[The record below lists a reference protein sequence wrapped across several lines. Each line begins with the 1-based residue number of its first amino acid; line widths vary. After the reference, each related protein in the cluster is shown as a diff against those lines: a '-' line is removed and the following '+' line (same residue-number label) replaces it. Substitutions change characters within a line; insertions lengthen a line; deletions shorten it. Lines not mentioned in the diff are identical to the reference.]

1 MREVSMFQLQEL
13 VRLHRMGSEC
23 REVARLLG
31 ISPNTERKY
40 RLALLAAGVLSG
52 SPGELPSEAE
62 LLVAIEGQLG
72 SGDRTPQLSTVAP
85 WLCRIE
91 EWSDSGAGPQAI
103 FDRLCRDHEDFTGS
117 LSAVKRACSAFR
129 RKRGVSPEDVA
140 IPVVTEPGHIAQV
153 DFGYVGKLFDPATMV
168 MRKAWVF
175 VMTLGHSPDKQVLAL
190 ARDLPKVWNA
200 ATTTMVE
207 RKNLV
212 RMLIREVTISPIE
225 IPQRATRTQILW
237 VTGAVSDIQVDRPG
251 PASVMRTPDKSV
263 AAIRELYL
271 KKSH

>member
-175 VMTLGHSPDKQVLAL
+175 VMTLGHSRYSYQEIV
-190 ARDLPKVWNA
+190 VW
-200 ATTTMVE
+200 
-207 RKNLV
+207 RGGSL
-212 RMLIREVTISPIE
+212 
-225 IPQRATRTQILW
+225 RA
-237 VTGAVSDIQVDRPG
+237 RPG
-251 PASVMRTPDKSV
+251 YWWVHRWDRRLRRVPPSASQALRICAWPKAASPRLWGACWCPA
-263 AAIRELYL
+263 
-271 KKSH
+271 